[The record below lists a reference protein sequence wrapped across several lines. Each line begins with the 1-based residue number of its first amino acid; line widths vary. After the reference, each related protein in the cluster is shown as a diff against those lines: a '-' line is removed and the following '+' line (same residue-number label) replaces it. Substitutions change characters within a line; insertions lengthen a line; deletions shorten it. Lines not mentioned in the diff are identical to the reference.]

1 VSDEYVIRIL
11 GDGLGRPTVFDGQF
25 VVEYDPD
32 GMTRIDRTTT
42 LLCRLLTGPIG
53 AAKRM
58 TFVEAH
64 ALWTAVSKE
73 KPVREDGQP
82 NRPLTAFNVSIER
95 IDRGGTDDQAA

>member
-1 VSDEYVIRIL
+1 
-11 GDGLGRPTVFDGQF
+11 
-25 VVEYDPD
+25 
-32 GMTRIDRTTT
+32 
-42 LLCRLLTGPIG
+42 
-53 AAKRM
+53 
-58 TFVEAH
+58 VEAH